1 MLETSAYPSEASQGE
16 YNWLC
21 QVGGDWGLELRFPG
35 GFRGRGLMEGG
46 LSASSPRKLLRLESQ
61 PLSRLLDELEEL
73 VVLLDP
79 KPGPGGTMSYGTTR
93 HLAARYGLPAAWST
107 FAYSL
112 RPSCSPLR
120 GPDRDGGKGA
130 LCLSG
135 PAWHTPGPHR
145 TGRRTEGAV
154 QTWLIWGLPGL
165 VLNKNKVSL
174 EVSACCHWVS

>member
-1 MLETSAYPSEASQGE
+1 
-16 YNWLC
+16 
-21 QVGGDWGLELRFPG
+21 
-35 GFRGRGLMEGG
+35 MEGG
-46 LSASSPRKLLRLESQ
+46 LSASSPRSEWRIHQGAGRGAGSLPSLPLTSPSHCLPELLRLESQ